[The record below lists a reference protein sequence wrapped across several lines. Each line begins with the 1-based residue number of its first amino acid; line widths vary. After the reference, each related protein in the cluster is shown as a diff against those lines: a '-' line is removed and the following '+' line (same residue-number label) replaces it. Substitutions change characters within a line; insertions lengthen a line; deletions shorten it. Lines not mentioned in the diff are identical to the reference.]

1 MGLHNVL
8 LFRLLWAIQAH
19 LEKGWQPTPVFLPGE
34 SHGQKSV
41 AGYSLQGHTESNMT
55 EATEHGIY
63 AHLVSN
69 PGLSSHLH
77 TTLAVGGATEEWYL
91 LQKPSCWSLLLIS
104 IETARPAHCLCGAQ
118 ILAKG
123 HWLSQHS
130 LCSLG
135 TRCKFHGPQESR
147 VSKGLLIN

>member
-41 AGYSLQGHTESNMT
+41 AGYSLWGHTESNMT
-55 EATEHGIY
+55 EATEHGTY

-77 TTLAVGGATEEWYL
+77 TTLAVGGATEKWYL

-104 IETARPAHCLCGAQ
+104 METEQGQPIASVELR
-118 ILAKG
+118 
-123 HWLSQHS
+123 
-130 LCSLG
+130 
-135 TRCKFHGPQESR
+135 F
-147 VSKGLLIN
+147 